1 MVHFSFCA
9 SERRPEANWER
20 GIALKLGRALI
31 SWHLI
36 CRGISDGLMNGS
48 SGTLVFLVH
57 SPVVS
62 REAKKAKR
70 DASLPLLHIDQVLLG
85 NKVDHRETS

>member
-1 MVHFSFCA
+1 
-9 SERRPEANWER
+9 
-20 GIALKLGRALI
+20 
-31 SWHLI
+31 
-36 CRGISDGLMNGS
+36 MNGS